1 MKPDALLR
9 INIAVRRFSTLLKSS
24 GETDKSAAGFT
35 AARV

>member
-24 GETDKSAAGFT
+24 GGKDVRAAGFT